1 MTTTG
6 SEPDGARE
14 PPLTHEMGKDIP
26 EIDGAAMLRALADEE
41 TLIVFAA
48 VVETTG
54 TGSPARTQNT
64 ISVTWTTLG
73 GVSRRT
79 GLREPAVLNALGRL
93 TQARLIVAS
102 PAGDGWQT
110 DFSSL
115 CQTAAPPS
123 S

>member
-1 MTTTG
+1 M
-6 SEPDGARE
+6 
-14 PPLTHEMGKDIP
+14 
-26 EIDGAAMLRALADEE
+26 ADEE
-41 TLIVFAA
+41 ALIVFAA

-54 TGSPARTQNT
+54 TGSPARTGNT

-79 GLREPAVLNALGRL
+79 GLREPAVLNALERL
-93 TQARLIVAS
+93 TQARLIAAS

-115 CQTAAPPS
+115 CQAAAPPS

>member
-1 MTTTG
+1 
-6 SEPDGARE
+6 
-14 PPLTHEMGKDIP
+14 
-26 EIDGAAMLRALADEE
+26 MLRALADEDA
-41 TLIVFAA
+41 LIVFAA

-54 TGSPARTQNT
+54 TGSPARTENT

-79 GLREPAVLNALGRL
+79 GLHEPAVLNALERL
-93 TQARLIVAS
+93 TQARLIAVS
-102 PAGDGWQT
+102 PAGDGWRT

-115 CQTAAPPS
+115 CHAAAPPS